1 MKNFFKKAIW
11 IGILSTLVIT
21 TFTACNQESVAGPA
35 GPQGE
40 KGEPGIQGEK
50 GEPGASGKGI
60 ERIEKSATD
69 GLNDTYTITF
79 TDGST
84 TSFTI
89 ANGTQ
94 GEKGDKGDTGAQ
106 GEKGDKGDTGAQGE
120 KGDKGDT
127 GAQGEKGDKGD
138 TGAQGEKGDKGDTG
152 AQGEKGDQGD
162 TGAQGEDGTNGIS
175 VTNAYIDEN
184 LHLIILLSDGTKL
197 DAGFVGVSSEPEV
210 QKYTVTFVDHDGTQ
224 LKKETVNEGASAKAP
239 GIPQRNGYV
248 FVGWDKSYDNV
259 TENITVTAQYRK
271 LEGATVMVN
280 STTAKVGDN
289 TVEVVISLLDNPGIA
304 SMKFNVLYDS
314 SLTLKAVAFDPAFGA
329 YVTAPE
335 PYANPQSI
343 SLISPLSD
351 INASGKMVTLSF
363 EISQDVTASE
373 LLSIAVQLDAE
384 NIFDSDFESIDFTA
398 ISGYVEIT
406 E

>member
-89 ANGTQ
+89 ANGT
-94 GEKGDKGDTGAQ
+94 
-106 GEKGDKGDTGAQGE
+106 QGE